1 MIFLLLLLLFPHGF
15 VCKAETGKQKQRVK
29 NKCLNLFG
37 YHYTCT
43 VFVIWNIGF
52 HDHVGVCV
60 GRVMLRIWNCT
71 LDFWKKLLVIWKISQ
86 QMIMKYYPAC
96 TDLDWIRHTILTFSF
111 FPVKWAKIDKWEWSI
126 ATTIRN
132 KKSNVNRVSKMD
144 NTCIY
149 KLICLWK
156 KIRCSQLVYGTVIGN
171 EPSER

>member
-1 MIFLLLLLLFPHGF
+1 MFEPFWISLYMYSF
-15 VCKAETGKQKQRVK
+15 C
-29 NKCLNLFG
+29 NLKYRFSWSCG
-37 YHYTCT
+37 
-43 VFVIWNIGF
+43 G
-52 HDHVGVCV
+52 
-60 GRVMLRIWNCT
+60 LRYSESEIVLWISE
-71 LDFWKKLLVIWKISQ
+71 KKILVIWKIFQ
-86 QMIMKYYPAC
+86 PMIMKYYPAC

-132 KKSNVNRVSKMD
+132 KKSTVNRVSKMD